1 MISRISR
8 NAVKEGFD
16 TLPAAICYFD
26 RNGLLRLINH
36 RMQEIAAVLCG
47 RDLQTFTDL
56 EQALRSPGGGV
67 RLRDEAARIY
77 AFPDG
82 TVYHFTVRPVQDK
95 YGIPYTEVM
104 ATDVTQ
110 LAALHTALQQ
120 ENERLADANR
130 RAKRLYDNM
139 PDIVREEEILK
150 MKMRV
155 HDDIGHTL
163 LAARRALRHEHD
175 LARIKSEAAKWESSI
190 SLLCRTR
197 QENAAE
203 DPLSYMQRRAAVLGA
218 AVQLRG
224 VYPAA
229 RATRELYALILR
241 ECTSNAV
248 RHAGATEL
256 YADSEH
262 RPQEWHLCI
271 TNNGDY
277 VCDDV
282 LACVQAD
289 DLAGHAVGHHYL
301 VEYGAGLLHG
311 AEHVARDDSVARLC
325 DGDEVPLLLAVERG
339 NVGAAGDG
347 VAGDGAHL
355 GQGALDSVIDIVEH
369 TRAKLNGHWHT
380 GSFNDGAGAK
390 AGGLFI
396 NLN

>member
-36 RMQEIAAVLCG
+36 RMQEISAVLCG
-47 RDLQTFTDL
+47 RDLQTLTDL
-56 EQALRSPGGGV
+56 EQALHSPGGGV

-82 TVYHFTVRPVQDK
+82 TVYHFSVRPVQDK

-110 LAALHTALQQ
+110 LAALHAALQQ

-203 DPLSYMQRRAAVLGA
+203 DPLSYMQRAGGCSGRNRTAARCVPCGTRHPRVLRTDPA
-218 AVQLRG
+218 G
-224 VYPAA
+224 VYLQRCAACGRYGIVRRFRAPAA
-229 RATRELYALILR
+229 
-241 ECTSNAV
+241 
-248 RHAGATEL
+248 GM
-256 YADSEH
+256 
-262 RPQEWHLCI
+262 
-271 TNNGDY
+271 
-277 VCDDV
+277 
-282 LACVQAD
+282 
-289 DLAGHAVGHHYL
+289 
-301 VEYGAGLLHG
+301 
-311 AEHVARDDSVARLC
+311 
-325 DGDEVPLLLAVERG
+325 VPLHHEQRHTAQGEDKGRRRAFLAPPP
-339 NVGAAGDG
+339 
-347 VAGDGAHL
+347 H
-355 GQGALDSVIDIVEH
+355 
-369 TRAKLNGHWHT
+369 
-380 GSFNDGAGAK
+380 
-390 AGGLFI
+390 
-396 NLN
+396 

>member
-36 RMQEIAAVLCG
+36 RMQELAAVLCG
-47 RDLQTFTDL
+47 CDLQTLTDL
-56 EQALRSPGGGV
+56 EQALHSPGGGV
-67 RLRDEAARIY
+67 QLRDEATRIY

-82 TVYHFTVRPVQDK
+82 TVYHFAVRPVQDK

-110 LAALHTALQQ
+110 LAALHAALQQ

-175 LARIKSEAAKWESSI
+175 LARIKSEAAQWESSI

-197 QENAAE
+197 QKINRLCSSIAASPANRLLKRTDSE
-203 DPLSYMQRRAAVLGA
+203 GSPSSAEKKSSAVLCFGA
-218 AVQLRG
+218 VVGLRSA
-224 VYPAA
+224 P
-229 RATRELYALILR
+229 
-241 ECTSNAV
+241 
-248 RHAGATEL
+248 
-256 YADSEH
+256 D
-262 RPQEWHLCI
+262 
-271 TNNGDY
+271 
-277 VCDDV
+277 
-282 LACVQAD
+282 
-289 DLAGHAVGHHYL
+289 
-301 VEYGAGLLHG
+301 
-311 AEHVARDDSVARLC
+311 
-325 DGDEVPLLLAVERG
+325 
-339 NVGAAGDG
+339 
-347 VAGDGAHL
+347 
-355 GQGALDSVIDIVEH
+355 
-369 TRAKLNGHWHT
+369 
-380 GSFNDGAGAK
+380 
-390 AGGLFI
+390 
-396 NLN
+396 

>member
-1 MISRISR
+1 MIPRISR

-47 RDLQTFTDL
+47 RDLQTLTDL

-67 RLRDEAARIY
+67 RLRDEAARICE
-77 AFPDG
+77 FPDG

-110 LAALHTALQQ
+110 LATLHAALQQ

-175 LARIKSEAAKWESSI
+175 LARLRSEAAKWESSI
-190 SLLCRTR
+190 SLLCRAR

-203 DPLSYMQRRAAVLGA
+203 DPLS
-218 AVQLRG
+218 
-224 VYPAA
+224 
-229 RATRELYALILR
+229 LY
-241 ECTSNAV
+241 
-248 RHAGATEL
+248 
-256 YADSEH
+256 
-262 RPQEWHLCI
+262 
-271 TNNGDY
+271 
-277 VCDDV
+277 
-282 LACVQAD
+282 
-289 DLAGHAVGHHYL
+289 
-301 VEYGAGLLHG
+301 
-311 AEHVARDDSVARLC
+311 
-325 DGDEVPLLLAVERG
+325 
-339 NVGAAGDG
+339 
-347 VAGDGAHL
+347 
-355 GQGALDSVIDIVEH
+355 
-369 TRAKLNGHWHT
+369 
-380 GSFNDGAGAK
+380 AK
-390 AGGLFI
+390 AGGCFGCSRTATRCVPCGTRHPRALRTDPAGVYLQRCAACGRHGIVRRFRASATGMAP
-396 NLN
+396 LHHEQRRTAQGGDKGRRRAFLAPPPY

>member
-1 MISRISR
+1 MIFPISR

-36 RMQEIAAVLCG
+36 RMQELAAVLCG
-47 RDLQTFTDL
+47 CDLQTLTDL

-67 RLRDEAARIY
+67 ELRDEAARIY

-82 TVYHFTVRPVQDK
+82 TVYHFAVRPVQDK

-104 ATDVTQ
+104 ATDVSR
-110 LAALHTALQQ
+110 LAALHAALQQ

-150 MKMRV
+150 MKMQV

-175 LARIKSEAAKWESSI
+175 LARIKSEAAEWESSI
-190 SLLCRTR
+190 SLLCRAR
-197 QENAAE
+197 QEDTAE
-203 DPLSYMQRRAAVLGA
+203 DPLTCMQRRAAVLGA

-224 VYPAA
+224 AYPAA

-248 RHAGATEL
+248 RHAAPRNCTPTPSIGHRHGTFASRTT
-256 YADSEH
+256 AH
-262 RPQEWHLCI
+262 RP
-271 TNNGDY
+271 G
-277 VCDDV
+277 
-282 LACVQAD
+282 
-289 DLAGHAVGHHYL
+289 
-301 VEYGAGLLHG
+301 
-311 AEHVARDDSVARLC
+311 RR
-325 DGDEVPLLLAVERG
+325 
-339 NVGAAGDG
+339 
-347 VAGDGAHL
+347 
-355 GQGALDSVIDIVEH
+355 
-369 TRAKLNGHWHT
+369 
-380 GSFNDGAGAK
+380 
-390 AGGLFI
+390 
-396 NLN
+396 